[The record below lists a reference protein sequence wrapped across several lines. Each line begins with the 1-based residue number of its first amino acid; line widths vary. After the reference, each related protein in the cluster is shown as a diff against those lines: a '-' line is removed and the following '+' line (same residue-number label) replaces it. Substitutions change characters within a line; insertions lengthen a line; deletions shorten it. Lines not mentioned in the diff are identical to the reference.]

1 MNRTIK
7 CRAWDKKGKHFV
19 YLDMLSGSV
28 VMRDMA
34 KEFTDTEMWE
44 LFTGQLDT
52 EGVEIYEGDI
62 VEYLNDMGYKAKRR
76 VVEWV
81 ANFNRIGF
89 NFGTSKR
96 YHLIG
101 NIHEN
106 PELVTPEVIS

>member
-1 MNRTIK
+1 MDRTIK
-7 CRAWDKKGKHFV
+7 CRAWDKWAKHFV
-19 YLDMLSGSV
+19 YLEMLPGL
-28 VMRDMA
+28 VMLPSMTQ
-34 KEFTDTEMWE
+34 EFTDLEGWE

-52 EGVEIYEGDI
+52 EGAEIYEGDI

-106 PELVTPEVIS
+106 PELMRAEES